1 MVSPRSVVILNSF
14 CRVEGGASRVA
25 IDEAVGLARKGLSV
39 TFLSAVGPV
48 CEELTAERL
57 RVVCLGQTHL
67 AADPGNPGVALQGL
81 WNVAAYGAMSEILRE
96 LDPRDTIVHLHGFT
110 QGLSSSPVRC
120 ALQRGFRV
128 VSTLHEYFTACPNG
142 GFFDYVAESTCHRRP
157 LSLRCIAT
165 NCDKRKYVH
174 KAYRV
179 LRSEVQRQLGRLP
192 GGVAHYIALSRRSAD
207 VLRPYLPRDARV
219 FFLGN
224 PVEVPR
230 APPVDV
236 SRNDA
241 VVAIGRL
248 DPEKGVAVLVK
259 AAQLTG
265 TSVLFV
271 GDGPLRRM
279 AEDSG
284 VCRVT
289 GWLARE
295 GVLGQLEVA
304 RCLVFPS
311 VWQETFGLAVT
322 EAAARGVPA
331 IVSDATAAVERVE
344 HNVTGW
350 HSRAGDVADLAR
362 HLRGIREDQI
372 VSEAGR
378 AAYGNFWRDPP
389 TCEWHTEALLRIYE
403 DVLSR

>member
-1 MVSPRSVVILNSF
+1 MSLRAVVMLNSF

-25 IDEAVGLARKGLSV
+25 IDEAVALARKGLAV

-48 CEELTAERL
+48 CEELAAARVQ
-57 RVVCLGQTHL
+57 VVCLGQTHL
-67 AADPGNPGVALQGL
+67 AAEPGNPGVALQGL
-81 WNVAAYGAMSEILRE
+81 WNRAAYRAMAEILRE

-120 ALQRGFRV
+120 ALQRGFKV

-142 GFFDYVAESTCHRRP
+142 GFFDYVAQSRCYRRP
-157 LSLRCIAT
+157 LSLECIVT

-179 LRSEVQRQLGRLP
+179 IRAEVQRRVGRLP
-192 GGVAHYIALSRRSAD
+192 SGVRHYIALSKGSAD
-207 VLRPYLPRDARV
+207 VLRPHLPADARV

-224 PVEVPR
+224 PIDVPQ

-236 SRNDA
+236 RRNDA
-241 VVAIGRL
+241 VIAIGRL

-265 TSVLFV
+265 TRVLLV

-279 AEDSG
+279 AEESG
-284 VCRVT
+284 LCKVT
-289 GWLARE
+289 GWLTRE
-295 GVLGQLEVA
+295 GVLSQLEAA

-331 IVSDATAAVERVE
+331 IVSDATAAAERVE

-350 HSRAGDVADLAR
+350 HARAGDEADLAR
-362 HLRGIREDQI
+362 CLNSIREDRLI
-372 VSEAGR
+372 SDAGM
-378 AAYGNFWRDPP
+378 AAYDKFWRNPP
-389 TCEWHTEALLRIYE
+389 TCEWHSEALLRIYE
-403 DVLSR
+403 EVLSG